1 MTNAGRP
8 RLPSAVKLA
17 RGTLRPSRQASREP
31 TYPPGS
37 ATAPAHLTGPARDEY
52 ERLAKLLL
60 VQGLFPSTAEG
71 VLAFGCWWFGQW
83 VEAIWRIDEHGSVV
97 ATEHGSKL
105 NPAVR
110 IAEAASRHYAAM
122 CSRFGLDPASIAKVD
137 PRPPGVDADEL
148 ERLRAAR
155 RAER

>member
-1 MTNAGRP
+1 MTTAGRP

-17 RGTLRPSRQASREP
+17 RGTLRPSREASREP
-31 TYPPGS
+31 VYPPGS
-37 ATAPAHLTGPARDEY
+37 AAAPANLAGPARDEY

-60 VQGLFPSTAEG
+60 VQGLFPATAEG

-83 VEAIWRIDEHGSVV
+83 VEATRRIEEDGQIVM
-97 ATEHGSKL
+97 TEYGPKL

-110 IAEAASRHYAAM
+110 IASTAATLYSTM
-122 CSRFGLDPASIAKVD
+122 CSRFGLDPASAAKVD